1 MSVVRFGVSLEKD
14 LLEALDLYVDENLF
28 ANRSQAIRH
37 LISNSLA
44 ENKWRCN
51 NDVTG
56 SLTMLY
62 DHHRRGI
69 GGRLT
74 RLQHDYHDFII
85 STLHFHLDHN
95 QCMEIIAVR
104 GKASELTALAD
115 RLRSVKGVA
124 FARLTMTRILSGS
137 EDRSEEEI
145 KEKGDKE
152 SEEKGEGEG
161 N

>member
-28 ANRSQAIRH
+28 TNRSQAIRH

-44 ENKWRCN
+44 ENKWQCD
-51 NDVTG
+51 NDVAG

-62 DHHRRGI
+62 DHHKREI
-69 GGRLT
+69 VSRLT
-74 RLQHDYHDFII
+74 RLQHDYHDLII

-115 RLRSVKGVA
+115 RLRSVKGVS
-124 FARLTMTRILSGS
+124 FARLTMTRAFT
-137 EDRSEEEI
+137 EE
-145 KEKGDKE
+145 GDKAGQT
-152 SEEKGEGEG
+152 GE
-161 N
+161 NIKKHPVHKVRK